1 MPVIVFII
9 DNSAS
14 MNQMTYMGT
23 SYLDTAKGAVE
34 NFLKVFIFFSFA
46 CSILCVSS
54 FNEAGLF
61 RFKRKIRSR
70 DQINSRNDRYMLLT
84 LDEPPSNIKVGWKEH
99 MSIFTN
105 ELKNLK
111 ALGLTNINPVLKQAF
126 DLLNLNRLSS
136 GMDTFGQVNSRQATN
151 FIPFLAQPRSS
162 RYDRL

>member
-34 NFLKVFIFFSFA
+34 NFLKVLIFFFSQLLDSVHAFLTPRLLR
-46 CSILCVSS
+46 S
-54 FNEAGLF
+54 
-61 RFKRKIRSR
+61 KRKIRSR
-70 DQINSRNDRYMLLT
+70 DQLNSRNDRYMLLT

-136 GMDTFGQVNSRQATN
+136 GMDTFGQV
-151 FIPFLAQPRSS
+151 SS
-162 RYDRL
+162 RTWRDRPARQT